1 MKKTAIILGSTG
13 LVGSYLMDLLL
24 SGDEYELVIS
34 FVRKATGLS
43 HPKLKEYVIDFDKS
57 EYYKELIKG
66 DDLFCCL
73 GTTIKKAGSQEAFS
87 KVDLIYPIT
96 FGNLAK
102 ENGLKKYLL
111 ISSIGANA
119 KSSAFYLNVK
129 GQCEEQLKKIGLPSV
144 FIFRPSLL
152 LGKRQEFRLGEIFAQ
167 YLMKIFSFLM
177 IGRFRKYK
185 PIQSYYVAEAMYNAA
200 QLNDKGFHIIN
211 SVDIMKYV

>member
-87 KVDLIYPIT
+87 KVDLTYPIT

-119 KSSAFYLNVK
+119 KSSTFYLSVK
-129 GQCEEQLKKIGLPSV
+129 GQCEEQLKSIG
-144 FIFRPSLL
+144 FWATHIFRPSLL
-152 LGKRQEFRLGEIFAQ
+152 LGKREEFRFGERLSQFF
-167 YLMKIFSFLM
+167 MRMFSFLM
-177 IGRFRKYK
+177 VGRLRKYK

-200 QLNDKGFHIIN
+200 QLNDIGFHIIN

>member
-24 SGDEYELVIS
+24 SGDEYEHVIS

-87 KVDLIYPIT
+87 KVDLAYPIT
-96 FGNLAK
+96 FANLAK

-144 FIFRPSLL
+144 IILRPSLL
-152 LGKRQEFRLGEIFAQ
+152 LGKRQEFRFGERLSQFF
-167 YLMKIFSFLM
+167 MRMFSFLM
-177 IGRFRKYK
+177 VGRLRKYK

-200 QLNDKGFHIIN
+200 QLNDIGFHIIN